1 MGRRIMS
8 AIAFFMAFA
17 FITIGY
23 AAVTD
28 NLSVNGSATVEGR
41 PLPGIY
47 IRSVSRVSS
56 SGASNLACTFISPTS
71 VETSVSANGSGS
83 VTYKITVENTSEG
96 TYWYR
101 GTNVI
106 KDLDGYNNSLVGSS
120 GGINLTAKDKLSDSG
135 ATFDTN
141 DWVPPLSTRDFYVT
155 YSFGSKA
162 KGTLKTLITFSF
174 GAKMETY
181 GDEFLAILNTPER
194 YSTLVEAFNTTYAK
208 NDATVLSN
216 IGSDKAF
223 LESLFG
229 TELMLNGEPVTIVIE
244 RINVDERTTGD
255 SYSPSGPTGC
265 EYTIYLTTGDGKVH
279 AVSYM
284 FDSGLGKWRQIGEL
298 YEGTTS
304 KTETYT
310 DSQGNKMTVMD
321 IDSWRASHKE
331 YTFFSYKGRS
341 ATYIVGSPNVGETY
355 DKYAEIKELMGANE
369 TGNNIDRKIYNGVQ
383 NMGFRDIMRNV
394 WNILNQNK
402 DSKAPE
408 IVALREAFE
417 GVAKYCHGNNPGEYI
432 LNESG
437 WTRAELIAVFE
448 KFQHALEYYDQ
459 VHG

>member
-41 PLPGIY
+41 PMPGIY

-194 YSTLVEAFNTTYAK
+194 YSTLVEAFNTTYA
-208 NDATVLSN
+208 NNSSTVLSN
-216 IGSDKAF
+216 VGADKAF
-223 LESLFG
+223 LESLFD
-229 TELMLNGEPVTIVIE
+229 TELKLDGKPVTIAIE
-244 RINVDERTTGD
+244 RLNVDGRPATGD
-255 SYSPSGPTGC
+255 RYSPSGPTGC

-284 FDSGLGKWRQIGEL
+284 LDEKIGLWRQIGEL
-298 YEGTTS
+298 YEGTAST
-304 KTETYT
+304 TTYT
-310 DSQGNKMTVMD
+310 EIEGGRTASTINVS
-321 IDSWRASHKE
+321 SWLA
-331 YTFFSYKGRS
+331 
-341 ATYIVGSPNVGETY
+341 SPNEYGMFEYGGFSVKYLVGQTTTGDQFDRY
-355 DKYAEIKELMGANE
+355 QKIGDLMGCSDQDIFNSLNGGKIRELLYRTKQLIDANSSSHLTE
-369 TGNNIDRKIYNGVQ
+369 IY
-383 NMGFRDIMRNV
+383 
-394 WNILNQNK
+394 L
-402 DSKAPE
+402 
-408 IVALREAFE
+408 LREA
-417 GVAKYCHGNNPGEYI
+417 YNNMMNYYYTTQNKGEYI
-432 LNESG
+432 MYPPSN
-437 WTRAELIAVFE
+437 WKRAEIIAALE
-448 KFQHALEYYDQ
+448 QFQYALEYYDQ